1 MLFILLPVQDEANL
15 YGLGITSDADN
26 DSTHSPCSISVT
38 PLMSA
43 ASSSKVKPEL
53 FSTASSWASTPKRS
67 LLKWTLQDAFV
78 EGSARESETLEHL
91 RTQKHEHV
99 LVELELKH
107 HKLDQRALE
116 KQHQCE
122 HKHEQ
127 HEYRMMQMQ
136 IMMSQNQQLV
146 AEMVQPPK
154 QPLFGGLG
162 LMDELNCHRHDFRL
176 VKLSREY
183 CWP

>member
-1 MLFILLPVQDEANL
+1 MSFISLPVQDEADL
-15 YGLGITSDADN
+15 YGLGITPDADD
-26 DSTHSPCSISVT
+26 DSTHSPSSISVT
-38 PLMSA
+38 PLTSA

-53 FSTASSWASTPKRS
+53 FSTMSSQAGTPKRS

-154 QPLFGGLG
+154 QLLFGGLG
-162 LMDELNCHRHDFRL
+162 LMDELNDPSL
-176 VKLSREY
+176 PSGSGSSSLAPYSI
-183 CWP
+183 